1 MQNLVFQELGENFVK
16 SNTLTNFFAFG
27 IPFIIFPAIYV
38 KSFHEIFAT
47 QDTSEMTIEID
58 PLPSRKIETFYEILT
73 KLVSPVSRKIA
84 EFSIFYVLQ
93 FQFTNFCSRK
103 FTNFTKFFIT
113 RQSRKFLHR
122 NNSLHGKSNDSGKL
136 LLIQAWRKITN
147 ANNCIDF
154 TEFLC
159 SWKFINFTKFLHSTL
174 TEYPVTSQTLTISFT

>member
-73 KLVSPVSRKIA
+73 KLVSRKIA
-84 EFSIFYVLQ
+84 EFSIFYMYSVWHLVLQ
-93 FQFTNFCSRK
+93 ILREIFRSTFLWNCWMDLTKVNFQWKLEMCSTLFKVFNFLSSTQAEK
-103 FTNFTKFFIT
+103 FTAKYNP
-113 RQSRKFLHR
+113 
-122 NNSLHGKSNDSGKL
+122 
-136 LLIQAWRKITN
+136 
-147 ANNCIDF
+147 
-154 TEFLC
+154 
-159 SWKFINFTKFLHSTL
+159 
-174 TEYPVTSQTLTISFT
+174 Y